1 MLKTD
6 AINHFGSAANLA
18 RALGRT
24 RSAVTQWGA
33 ILPFTV
39 ACHVEK
45 LSGGKLKADVELY
58 EIRKVLK
65 DQKTLKTRIANRIA
79 RNAERQAEEKNNG

>member
-1 MLKTD
+1 MLKED
-6 AINHFGSAANLA
+6 VIKHFGSAANLA

-24 RSAVTQWGA
+24 RAAVTQWGA
-33 ILPFTV
+33 IVPFTV
-39 ACHVEK
+39 ACQVEK

-65 DQKTLKTRIANRIA
+65 DKQTLKTRIANRIA
-79 RNAERQAEEKNNG
+79 RNAESKGDTKGGV